1 MAIKI
6 NSKTKVSQGPYTRK
20 EMMQEY
26 QSGLWNR
33 ADEVASAILDLQ
45 KEVVEMLPE
54 AKRLLPRNYE
64 ELKGAE
70 SQTNFV
76 NYIRLR
82 SLYAFA
88 EEIWKVIEVQCSK
101 LAEAEND
108 NARELIDDCEGALDK
123 TLGVS
128 ETIPFEKL
136 VDQKTFGLDELNEL
150 LLSFK
155 NNPHDF
161 IVLRHSRGTWSFLDI
176 MGTIANYGLMYEGLL
191 SAALSDDLPSGP
203 SIGQLL
209 ADDQSIRFY

>member
-1 MAIKI
+1 M
-6 NSKTKVSQGPYTRK
+6 
-20 EMMQEY
+20 
-26 QSGLWNR
+26 
-33 ADEVASAILDLQ
+33 
-45 KEVVEMLPE
+45 
-54 AKRLLPRNYE
+54 LLPRNHE
-64 ELKGAE
+64 ELKRAE

-88 EEIWKVIEVQCSK
+88 EKIWKVIEELCRK
-101 LAEAEND
+101 LAEAENS
-108 NARELIDDCEGALDK
+108 ARELIEDSKGALDK
-123 TLGVS
+123 TLGVA

-209 ADDQSIRFY
+209 ADDKPIRFY